1 MDTQMLPVKLTD
13 EEIKTRAQE
22 QQKLIQEHDEV
33 ELQRASISK
42 SMKEQMEDLQLRVRK
57 LKRAI
62 ESGTELRPVEVEER
76 PDYEASKMDTYR
88 LDTGEFVSSRPMEEG
103 EKQVALFPR
112 AKEAE
117 PARA

>member
-1 MDTQMLPVKLTD
+1 MDTRLLPVQLTD

-33 ELQRASISK
+33 ELQRSILGK
-42 SMKEQMEDLQLRVRK
+42 SMKEQMEDLKVRIRRAKRV
-57 LKRAI
+57 I
-62 ESGTELRPVEVEER
+62 ESGSELRPVEVEER

-88 LDTGEFVSSRPMEEG
+88 LDTNEFVSSRPMDEG
-103 EKQVALFPR
+103 EKQVALFPK

-117 PARA
+117 QARA